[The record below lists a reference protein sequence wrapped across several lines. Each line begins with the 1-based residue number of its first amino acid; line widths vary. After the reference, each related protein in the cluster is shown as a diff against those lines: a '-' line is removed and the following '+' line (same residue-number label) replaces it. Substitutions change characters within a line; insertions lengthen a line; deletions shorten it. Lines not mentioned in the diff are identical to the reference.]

1 MSVLK
6 NKRTTS
12 KAEFVNTA
20 NLIYV
25 GTISILSR
33 LSARYSRLLAP
44 ATAAMASEV
53 LDHAE
58 KGNKI
63 FPSDP
68 QRKELRREHLLE
80 ALASLSAL
88 DVQLTHCYMILMQNP
103 QGAFTDSKGK
113 AIPAAE
119 AVKRLDDM
127 AQDLGEL
134 IDREETML
142 RNTMDSDKKK

>member
-63 FPSDP
+63 FPAI
-68 QRKELRREHLLE
+68 R
-80 ALASLSAL
+80 SA
-88 DVQLTHCYMILMQNP
+88 
-103 QGAFTDSKGK
+103 
-113 AIPAAE
+113 
-119 AVKRLDDM
+119 
-127 AQDLGEL
+127 
-134 IDREETML
+134 
-142 RNTMDSDKKK
+142 RNCAGSICWRPWPPFPPWTCN